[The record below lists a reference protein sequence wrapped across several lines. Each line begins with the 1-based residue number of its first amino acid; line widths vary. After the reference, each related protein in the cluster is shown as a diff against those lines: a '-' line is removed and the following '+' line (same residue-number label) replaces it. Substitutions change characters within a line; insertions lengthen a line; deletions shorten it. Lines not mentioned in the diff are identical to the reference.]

1 MRNSSTL
8 LRDIALHFIDRRDR
22 LAPREFPK
30 TIAVGADALTRYA
43 GTYKLREAMNIVVRA
58 NAGKIA
64 AQATGQ
70 EQFEILAESET
81 RIFAKVAP
89 IVMTFVDVAD
99 GKSGSFL
106 LEQGGGKMTARRIP

>member
-1 MRNSSTL
+1 MN
-8 LRDIALHFIDRRDR
+8 
-22 LAPREFPK
+22 
-30 TIAVGADALTRYA
+30 IAVR
-43 GTYKLREAMNIVVRA
+43 V
-58 NAGKIA
+58 NAGKIT

-81 RIFAKVAP
+81 RFFAKAAP
-89 IVMTFVDVAD
+89 IVMTFGEVAD